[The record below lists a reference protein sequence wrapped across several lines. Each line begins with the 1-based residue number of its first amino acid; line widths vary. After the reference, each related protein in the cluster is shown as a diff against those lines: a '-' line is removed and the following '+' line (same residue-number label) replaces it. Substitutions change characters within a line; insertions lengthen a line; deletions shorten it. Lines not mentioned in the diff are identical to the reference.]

1 MRYGTRSNGNQ
12 HGLVLTKPFI
22 VCKMLDFIGYD
33 ERFDLS
39 NTRVLEPA
47 AGEGAFAIEI
57 ISRLYKSSRK
67 FGFDFSHALKNI
79 CLFEIDEVF
88 SRRLLERIKSELINL
103 SIKNSL
109 PQIYIQ
115 DYLISEVGTFD
126 LVIGNPPYVRHE
138 NIPEDKKE
146 LYRSIFGAFSHRS
159 DLYIAF
165 YEKAL
170 TSLNPGGKLS
180 FICSN
185 RWLKNQYGKRLRE
198 LIKNRFSLLEVID
211 LEETNPFEEEVMAY
225 PAITNIKNAINSGKA
240 EYYKSHD
247 LSDLNRF
254 KTKFKPLRRLKT
266 NSGNWFSLELK
277 KGATLS
283 NLDSIQ
289 NQGFNIGIGVATGC
303 DSVFIRKDFKELV
316 EKEVLLPILISK
328 DLKADQFNWGGHF
341 ILNPYDEWG
350 RLINLNRFP
359 KTKNYLEKHRST
371 LESRYIS
378 RRNCSFWFRTIDKI
392 NYYFT
397 YKPKILLPDISRNQY
412 IFIDKGKYYPH
423 HNLYYISHDEISKLN
438 LLAGILMSNFV
449 RNQLEELGN
458 KMNGGYPRWQSQ
470 NLKKLRIPI
479 IDAMPDSVKFELE
492 QAYLE
497 KDIDKVNE
505 LIDPKNFSKYKIKV
519 RQTRLFEPDNQQHP
533 QKKLRLFSEE

>member
-33 ERFDLS
+33 ERSDLS

-47 AGEGAFAIEI
+47 AGEGSFAIEI
-57 ISRLYKSSRK
+57 ISRLYKSSQK
-67 FGFDFSHALKNI
+67 FGFDFSHALNNI
-79 CLFEIDEVF
+79 CLFEIDEAL

-103 SIKNSL
+103 NIKNSL

-115 DYLISEVGTFD
+115 DYLISEVGAFD

-146 LYRSIFGAFSHRS
+146 LYRSIFGTFSHRS

-225 PAITNIKNAINSGKA
+225 PAITNIKNAFNAGKA

-277 KGATLS
+277 NSTHLS
-283 NLDSIQ
+283 NLDAIQ

-303 DSVFIRKDFKELV
+303 DSIFIRKDFEALV
-316 EKEVLLPILISK
+316 ENEVLLPILISK
-328 DLKADQFNWGGHF
+328 DLKADQFNWSGHF

-350 RLINLNRFP
+350 RPINLNRFP
-359 KTKNYLEKHRST
+359 KTKNYFEKHRSN

-378 RRNCSFWFRTIDKI
+378 RNNSNFWFRTIDKI
-392 NYYFT
+392 NYQLT
-397 YKPKILLPDISRNQY
+397 SKPKILLPDISGNQY
-412 IFIDKGKYYPH
+412 IFIDKGEYYPH

-470 NLKKLRIPI
+470 NLKKLRIPV
-479 IDAMPDSVKFELE
+479 IDAMPDSVKFGLE

-497 KDIDKVNE
+497 KNIDN
-505 LIDPKNFSKYKIKV
+505 
-519 RQTRLFEPDNQQHP
+519 
-533 QKKLRLFSEE
+533 